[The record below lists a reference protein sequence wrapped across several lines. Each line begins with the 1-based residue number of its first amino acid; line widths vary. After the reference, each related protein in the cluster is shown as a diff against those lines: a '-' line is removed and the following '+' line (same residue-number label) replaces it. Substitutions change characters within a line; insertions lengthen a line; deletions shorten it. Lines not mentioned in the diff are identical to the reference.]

1 MADVFSSSATE
12 MSGLEKGFP
21 QPPSRRFVEHENN
34 RAMAKHFL
42 LVSLFFLLLPGFGYG
57 QAPCELAHSGVPA
70 EAHHLAPSHP
80 RSGAD
85 VYRIPVIIHVVWRLP
100 EENISD
106 SLIEAQI
113 AVLNANFAGLDPDSV
128 LIRPVFAGRRAAA
141 QLVFE
146 VVQINRVQTDS
157 VFTRNFPKLYWDAV
171 KYAELGGTNPV
182 APEQYLNLWICDFKR
197 FSPQGLL
204 TQAGGGYARP
214 PLGLPL
220 WAGDVTIAQLRDG
233 VVIDDNTF
241 SLPAYTDLLTH
252 EIGHYLGLK
261 HTFGAGDC
269 SYDDG
274 MADTPPVFTFSS
286 ECQTNNNTCDTT
298 GTADEP
304 DMWENYLDYTHS
316 CSAMFTLEQAGF
328 MRAVLETYRPDLYE
342 VVDVQA
348 PSGAAQALRVFPNPV
363 TEGFTI
369 SGGHPVQSATLFN
382 TMGQPLRNW
391 EAPQYCSLA
400 DLPGG
405 TYWLS
410 VRFEGI
416 RAPAQALILKQ

>member
-1 MADVFSSSATE
+1 
-12 MSGLEKGFP
+12 MSKTF
-21 QPPSRRFVEHENN
+21 F
-34 RAMAKHFL
+34 
-42 LVSLFFLLLPGFGYG
+42 LVSLFFLLLPGFGFG
-57 QAPCELAHSGVPA
+57 QLPCALAHSAAPPGVQGWA
-70 EAHHLAPSHP
+70 LSHP

-85 VYRIPVIIHVVWRLP
+85 VYRIPVIVHVVWRLP

-141 QLVFE
+141 QIVFE
-146 VVQINRVQTDS
+146 VAQINRVQTDS
-157 VFTRNFPKLYWDAV
+157 VFTRNFPKPYWDAV
-171 KYAELGGTNPV
+171 KYAELGGADPV

-220 WAGDVTIAQLRDG
+220 WAGDLTVAQLRDG

-241 SLPAYTDLLTH
+241 SLPAFTDLLTH
-252 EIGHYLGLK
+252 ETGHYLGLK
-261 HTFGAGDC
+261 HTFPDPLGGDC

-274 MADTPPVFTFSS
+274 MSDTPPVLSFTAT
-286 ECQTNNNTCDTT
+286 CQSDKNTCDAT
-298 GTADEP
+298 GSADEP
-304 DMWENYLDYTHS
+304 DMWENYLDYSHS

-328 MRAVLETYRPDLYE
+328 MRAVLETYRSDLYE

-348 PSGAAQALRVFPNPV
+348 PSGDVPALRVFPNPV
-363 TEGFTI
+363 IDGFAI
-369 SGGHPVQSATLFN
+369 SGGHTVQSALLFN
-382 TMGQPLRNW
+382 AMGQPLRHW
-391 EAPQYCSLA
+391 EAPQYCSMA

-405 TYWLS
+405 AYWLS
-410 VRFEGI
+410 VHFEGL
-416 RAPAQALILKQ
+416 RAPARTLILKQ